1 MVQVCTRACGALIY
15 RGFPGRG
22 ANAADMSLILVVD
35 DAEDVRLALR
45 QLLEGDGH
53 HVIEASDGDELIPA
67 VLTHWPDL
75 IMLDLN
81 MPKVPGFEALELLR
95 AQPAGKDFPV
105 IVVTAAGSP
114 RDAQRGRELGAKE
127 YIGKPWAEG
136 EIEMR
141 VKWTLQSSQK
151 PKRNPPERIF
161 VVDDEEHVRLAL
173 MTTLQDAG
181 YDAEPINGGS
191 EVVEAVIKMQPDLI
205 LMDLRMPDL
214 DGIEAIRRLRNIP
227 TAMKLPII
235 VVTAVPSREAVQAAR
250 SLGVTSF
257 VVKPWHARD
266 LEIRVRKALDD
277 AAAIGR
283 VSV

>member
-1 MVQVCTRACGALIY
+1 
-15 RGFPGRG
+15 
-22 ANAADMSLILVVD
+22 MSLILIVD

-45 QLLEGDGH
+45 EILEDDGH
-53 HVIEASDGDELIPA
+53 RVIEATDGDELLPA

-81 MPKVPGFEALELLR
+81 MPKVHGFEALEILR
-95 AQPAGKDFPV
+95 GRPGGKDFPV
-105 IVVTAAGSP
+105 ILVTAAGSP
-114 RDAQRGRELGAKE
+114 RDAQRARELGAKE

-151 PKRNPPERIF
+151 PKREPPERIF

-181 YDAEPINGGS
+181 YDAAPITGGS
-191 EVVEAVIKMQPDLI
+191 DVVEAAIEMQPDLI

-214 DGIEAIRRLRNIP
+214 DGIEAIRRLRNVP
-227 TAMKLPII
+227 TVMKIPII
-235 VVTAVPSREAVQAAR
+235 VITAAPSREAVQVAR
-250 SLGVTSF
+250 SLGVTGF
-257 VVKPWHARD
+257 VVKPWHVRD
-266 LEIRVRKALDD
+266 LEARIRNALDD
-277 AAAIGR
+277 AAAIRG
-283 VSV
+283 VAS